1 MVTINKS
8 QPLVTLI
15 NVHFCK
21 PEDQQQLADL
31 LVEGINTIYRHAP
44 GFISASIHKSLD
56 GVRVTNYAQYRS
68 SEDIDAV
75 WKNPDVSAFAQKV
88 GKLVE
93 SFDAHL
99 YEVVEV
105 ATHDPKP

>member
-1 MVTINKS
+1 MTTIDKT

-15 NVHFCK
+15 NVHICK
-21 PEDQQQLADL
+21 PEDQEQ
-31 LVEGINTIYRHAP
+31 LVELLAEGVDTIYRHLP

-68 SEDIDAV
+68 RNDVEVA
-75 WKNPDVSAFAQKV
+75 WKDPSIPAFAERV
-88 GKLVE
+88 SVLVE

-99 YEVVEV
+99 YEVVDV
-105 ATHDPKP
+105 FH

>member
-1 MVTINKS
+1 MTTIDKT

-15 NVHFCK
+15 NVHICK
-21 PEDQQQLADL
+21 LEDQEQLVKL
-31 LVEGINTIYRHAP
+31 LTEGVDTIYRHLP

-68 SEDIDAV
+68 RNDVEVA
-75 WKNPDVSAFAQKV
+75 WKDPSIAAFAERV
-88 GKLVE
+88 SVLVE

-99 YEVVEV
+99 YDVVE
-105 ATHDPKP
+105 AFH

>member
-1 MVTINKS
+1 M
-8 QPLVTLI
+8 VTLI
-15 NVHFCK
+15 NVHVCK

-31 LVEGINTIYRHAP
+31 LVEGVNTIYRHVP

-68 SEDIDAV
+68 REDIDAV
-75 WKNPDVSAFAQKV
+75 WSNPDVGAFAQKV
-88 GKLVE
+88 GKFVE

-99 YEVVEV
+99 YEVIEV
-105 ATHDPKP
+105 ATPDPEQQIS

>member
-1 MVTINKS
+1 MTIIDKG

-15 NVHFCK
+15 TVHICK
-21 PEDQQQLADL
+21 QENQQQLVDVL
-31 LVEGINTIYRHAP
+31 LEAVNTTYRHLP
-44 GFISASIHKSLD
+44 GFISANIHKGLD

-68 SEDIDAV
+68 REDFEAV
-75 WKNPDVSAFAQKV
+75 RTNPAILPHVQKV
-88 GKLVE
+88 AELVD

-105 ATHDPKP
+105 FHS